1 MKEIKGFIKLAQ
13 NDITKRYK
21 ISKGAVVLVQQI
33 YFYQCG
39 ALRKCIASKDTL
51 ANSAKLSRRQTYT
64 LLRQLHLKGIIHLKR
79 REILLSTSFLRW
91 LTWLRGLH
99 ISCQYWSEHFKVKLQ
114 WLWKRCGKSIIR
126 LHKKLFNRTLTYE
139 KPHPNNRL
147 KSSSDFNKNNSA
159 RKLSFLDI
167 KKLILQMSAQ
177 QIKELYL
184 EKLFQNQERQE
195 SKCHRD
201 TEAQRRK

>member
-167 KKLILQMSAQ
+167 KKLILQMSAE

-184 EKLFQNQERQE
+184 EKI
-195 SKCHRD
+195 
-201 TEAQRRK
+201 TEQTKRIR